1 MVLSRSFLV
10 LAVVAVAAGCLHE
23 PSAEEKLAD
32 ARRDY
37 PETFYVGESFAGLPL
52 TAVLLDEEANG
63 GADYIYG
70 DCDPPNGFDA
80 GGCAPPLS
88 IQNSLC
94 ANGRV
99 VVTIFADSDA
109 AARRARAA
117 LRPVGR
123 DDAPKPTVAL
133 HANPGC

>member
-1 MVLSRSFLV
+1 MTTRALSLV
-10 LAVVAVAAGCLHE
+10 AAAGFAAGCVHE
-23 PSAEEKLAD
+23 PSTEEKLAD

-52 TAVLLDEEANG
+52 TTVLLDEEANG

-70 DCDPPNGFDA
+70 DCDPPEGFDA

-88 IQNSLC
+88 IQNSVC
-94 ANGRV
+94 ADGRV

-117 LRPVGR
+117 LRPLGGG
-123 DDAPKPTVAL
+123 DASDPTVAL